1 MYHII
6 ICDDEKAFVSEVKE
20 SLERYA
26 KEKGLDFQIQV
37 YYDGKDLIDHY
48 EVKFDLI
55 FMDIKMERVD
65 GLKAAEEIRK
75 RDKEVGLIF
84 LTSVAEHVF
93 RGYEFGAVNYL
104 LKPLK
109 YERLEMELDRFF
121 STYSGKKERLFVV
134 DNHNTMFSVP
144 YKKIRYIEV
153 EKRNVLMHYEKQQ
166 QIIHKSMKEMA
177 QLFKSETAFARCH
190 ASFLVNLSYV
200 TGVEGMEAV
209 LSTGERIPIS
219 HPKKREFMLRLAE
232 YWGSMV

>member
-1 MYHII
+1 MYHIV
-6 ICDDEKAFVSEVKE
+6 ICDDEKMFVSEVKE

-26 KEKGLDFQIQV
+26 KEKDLDFRIQV

-48 EVKFDLI
+48 EEEFDLI
-55 FMDIKMERVD
+55 FMDIKMERMD
-65 GLKAAEEIRK
+65 GLKTAEEIRK

-84 LTSVAEHVF
+84 LTSIAEHVF

-121 STYSGKKERLFVV
+121 SIYSGKKERLFIVN
-134 DNHNTMFSVP
+134 NHNTIFSVP

-153 EKRNVLMHYEKQQ
+153 EKRNVLMHYENQQ

-177 QLFKSETAFARCH
+177 QLFKSEMSFARCH
-190 ASFLVNLSYV
+190 ASFLINLSYV

-219 HPKKREFMLRLAE
+219 YPKKKEFMLQLAE